1 VRSTPLRRLGRNGN
15 PRVTTPDVHDP
26 PKSCIPHA
34 WQKGLG
40 ELKGWLDIHF
50 HNGRQ
55 AGERGGLKLL
65 VFRTANVVDNAED
78 VATLRKSRSEFV
90 RPFWITEIGS
100 HELTRKIRRRVSRH
114 AEEFLVGR
122 GQRSRRGP
130 ADSVR
135 WVAND
140 D

>member
-1 VRSTPLRRLGRNGN
+1 
-15 PRVTTPDVHDP
+15 
-26 PKSCIPHA
+26 
-34 WQKGLG
+34 LG
-40 ELKGWLDIHF
+40 ELKCWLDIHF

-114 AEEFLVGR
+114 ADEFLVGAASTPDAAPPIPFDGSLMTIDR
-122 GQRSRRGP
+122 VITRS
-130 ADSVR
+130 ADSKQTSFAVR
-135 WVAND
+135 RARS
-140 D
+140 

>member
-1 VRSTPLRRLGRNGN
+1 MVLGCANGQSKDRSTRP
-15 PRVTTPDVHDP
+15 P
-26 PKSCIPHA
+26 PKSYIPHA

-40 ELKGWLDIHF
+40 ELKCWLDIHF
-50 HNGRQ
+50 HNGRE

-100 HELTRKIRRRVSRH
+100 HELTRKIRPARVSPCR
-114 AEEFLVGR
+114 
-122 GQRSRRGP
+122 
-130 ADSVR
+130 
-135 WVAND
+135 
-140 D
+140 